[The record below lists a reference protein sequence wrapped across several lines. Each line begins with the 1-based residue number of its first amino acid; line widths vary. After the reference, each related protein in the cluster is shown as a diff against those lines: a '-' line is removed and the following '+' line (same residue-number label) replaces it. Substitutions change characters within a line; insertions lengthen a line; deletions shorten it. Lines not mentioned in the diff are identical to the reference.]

1 MTYIVIPVKPA
12 KWKENCNISFANVFV
27 KDRNCTC
34 AAEGHSSLAYFKT
47 YFLLFCLTIWIQMI
61 NKIQENYA
69 QKQYETWELGICV
82 HVKKPKIQLRT

>member
-1 MTYIVIPVKPA
+1 
-12 KWKENCNISFANVFV
+12 
-27 KDRNCTC
+27 
-34 AAEGHSSLAYFKT
+34 
-47 YFLLFCLTIWIQMI
+47 MI